1 MIQKPFGYCDVN
13 FISDIDDKKSTNG
26 NIFLFGG
33 TYVSQLNKKQV
44 CIAKSIMEAEYIS
57 YSIAVSTVVW
67 TKRFIDNLQPDLYEE
82 PINLFC
88 NNKSAIFLVKSGAN
102 SSKGKHIDI
111 DYHYIHDI
119 VRGEK

>member
-1 MIQKPFGYCDVN
+1 
-13 FISDIDDKKSTNG
+13 
-26 NIFLFGG
+26 
-33 TYVSQLNKKQV
+33 
-44 CIAKSIMEAEYIS
+44 MEAEYIS

-67 TKRFIDNLQPDLYEE
+67 AKRFIDNLQPDLYEE

-111 DYHYIHDI
+111 DYHYIQDI

>member
-33 TYVSQLNKKQV
+33 TYVSQLNKKQA
-44 CIAKSIMEAEYIS
+44 CITKSKMEAEYIS

-67 TKRFIDNLQPDLYEE
+67 AKRFIDNLQPDLYEE

-111 DYHYIHDI
+111 DYHYIQDI

>member
-33 TYVSQLNKKQV
+33 TYVSQLNKKQA
-44 CIAKSIMEAEYIS
+44 CITKSKMEAEYIS

-67 TKRFIDNLQPDLYEE
+67 AKMFIDNLQPDLYEE

-111 DYHYIHDI
+111 DYHYIQDI

>member
-33 TYVSQLNKKQV
+33 TYVSQLNKKQA
-44 CIAKSIMEAEYIS
+44 CITKSKMEAEYIS

-67 TKRFIDNLQPDLYEE
+67 AKRFIDNLQPDLYDE

-111 DYHYIHDI
+111 DYHYIQDI
-119 VRGEK
+119 VIGEK

>member
-1 MIQKPFGYCDVN
+1 
-13 FISDIDDKKSTNG
+13 
-26 NIFLFGG
+26 
-33 TYVSQLNKKQV
+33 
-44 CIAKSIMEAEYIS
+44 MEAEYIS

-67 TKRFIDNLQPDLYEE
+67 AKMFIDNLQPDLYEE

-111 DYHYIHDI
+111 DYHYIQDI